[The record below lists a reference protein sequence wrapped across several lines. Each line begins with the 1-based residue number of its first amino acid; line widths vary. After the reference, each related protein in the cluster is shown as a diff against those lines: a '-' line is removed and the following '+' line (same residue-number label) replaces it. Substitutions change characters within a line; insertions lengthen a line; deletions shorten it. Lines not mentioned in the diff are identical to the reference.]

1 MKTHNAFY
9 HIQHIS
15 SRLAAEYQDATLR
28 QQYAWWLLERLLK
41 TTKIALI
48 AQSTILLTLAQEKTL
63 EQWITEL
70 ITHKKPIQYILGSV
84 PFNGLDILVEPPTLI
99 PRPETEGWCANLIE
113 KLNKHP
119 FNKLKTNGKGE
130 NLTILDLATGSG
142 CIGLSLAYHLPEAKI
157 IASDIADTA
166 LALAEKN
173 KNHNKIQNISIFKS
187 DLFASLPGPISY
199 DLIVSNPPY
208 IAHSEYE
215 RMDRSV
221 TEWEDSRALFADDQ
235 GLAIIKKIISQAP
248 HHIKPN
254 NEMKQKNIP
263 QVMIEIGHN
272 QGSLVAQLMINAGYN
287 AVHIYTDL
295 EKKERVVVGR
305 IDYVATTTT

>member
-1 MKTHNAFY
+1 MKTRNAFY
-9 HIQHIS
+9 YIQHIS
-15 SRLAAEYQDATLR
+15 SRLVAEYKDSTLC
-28 QQYAWWLLERLLK
+28 QQYAWWLLEALLK
-41 TTKIALI
+41 TTKMMLI
-48 AQSTILLTLAQEKTL
+48 AQNTIFLTPAQEQTL
-63 EQWITEL
+63 DQWITEL
-70 ITHKKPIQYILGSV
+70 VTHKKPIQYILGSV

-99 PRPETEGWCANLIE
+99 PRPETEEWCANLI
-113 KLNKHP
+113 KQISTLNSK
-119 FNKLKTNGKGE
+119 

-142 CIGLSLAYHLPEAKI
+142 CIGLSFAYHLPETKV

-173 KNHNKIQNISIFKS
+173 KQHNNIHNITIIKS
-187 DLFASLPGPISY
+187 DLFTSLPPSTKY

-208 IAHSEYE
+208 IAQSDYE
-215 RMDRSV
+215 HMDKSV
-221 TEWEDSRALFADDQ
+221 THWEDPRALFADDQ
-235 GLAIIKKIISQAP
+235 GLAIIKKIITQAP

-254 NEMKQKNIP
+254 NQIKQKNIP

-287 AVHIYTDL
+287 AVHTYTDL